1 MKAICFAAAA
11 LAVMMTA
18 CSGKTSGESVKDAVE
33 EGAENLVETT
43 STATAG
49 EGYGAGG
56 RVIVYNPSQYPAEV
70 QPDATR
76 PVVMDFNATWC
87 GPCKRF
93 EPIFEAAATAHPDVV
108 FLSIDVDDNP
118 KAADQFEVRNIPM
131 VVIMMPDGTTR
142 STVGFMDEAEFAKFL
157 GI

>member
-1 MKAICFAAAA
+1 MKAIYFAAAA

-43 STATAG
+43 APATTEANYGNGG
-49 EGYGAGG
+49 E
-56 RVIVYNPSQYPAEV
+56 VIVYNPSQFPAEV

-93 EPIFEAAATAHPDVV
+93 EPIYEAAAKAHPEAV
-108 FLSIDVDDNP
+108 FLSIDVDENP
-118 KAADQFEVRNIPM
+118 KAAEQFEVRNIPM

-142 STVGFMDEAEFAKFL
+142 STVGFMEKAEFDEFL
-157 GI
+157 GL